1 MSDLRMKSEL
11 RRKRMTERMYM
22 IYGAEIWAES
32 SLTKT
37 CIVTN
42 ALIEPMA
49 HSSGMMLS
57 NGMLLNVATL
67 KLKSIDQS

>member
-11 RRKRMTERMYM
+11 RAKRMTERMYM
-22 IYGAEIWAES
+22 MYVAEIWTES

-37 CIVTN
+37 CIVTK
-42 ALIEPMA
+42 ALIEPIA

-57 NGMLLNVATL
+57 NDMPYCHN
-67 KLKSIDQS
+67 D